1 MHERAGVMG
10 VAAFAAEPVA
20 SAPPYF
26 SIYLIFILLSIH
38 HPSFHNSCTKSLR
51 AQIAIIVS
59 NGSQLRDGHTTFST
73 EKEPAQSWLFFRG
86 GEGGIRTLAGDCSP
100 LSI

>member
-10 VAAFAAEPVA
+10 AAAFAAAPVA

-26 SIYLIFILLSIH
+26 SIYLTFILLSIH
-38 HPSFHNSCTKSLR
+38 HPSCTKSLR

-59 NGSQLRDGHTTFST
+59 YGSQLRDGHTTFST